1 MTKKIRKREK
11 VAILVVVVAIFGE
24 EACVL
29 LEANFGDDYSG
40 NAGLLSWRVLS
51 T

>member
-1 MTKKIRKREK
+1 MTKKIRKGEK
-11 VAILVVVVAIFGE
+11 VAILVVVEAIFGE

-40 NAGLLSWRVLS
+40 NEG
-51 T
+51 